1 MQNQWAE
8 ALAAGRFVVT
18 TEEAPPTGADLADFF
33 RRSAHLRGLVDA
45 VNVTESSSAIMT
57 MSPLGV
63 VPGLLAQ
70 GHHPVLQIT
79 CRDRNRVAL
88 QSELLAAAAL
98 GAGSVLAMAGDP
110 VEAGDQPETVP
121 VFDLDTPGLLRAIA
135 TLNGGHDLAG
145 KRLSGTPEFFPGAV
159 VNPGAL
165 DPDIELRRMEQKVEA
180 GARFFQTQAVYDPTS
195 FERFMRRAG
204 KLGVPV
210 IAGFIVPKS
219 AAMARRLNLTLPGV
233 NIPESLISQLARA
246 GDRRRRSV
254 ELSGHLLSHLAAC
267 CQGVHVIAVGWEDSM
282 GDILEVAG
290 LTAAAGS

>member
-1 MQNQWAE
+1 MHNQLAE

-18 TEEAPPTGADLADFF
+18 TEEAPPRGANLADFF
-33 RRSAHLRGLVDA
+33 RRTAHLRGLVDA

-63 VPGLLAQ
+63 VSGLLDQ

-79 CRDRNRVAL
+79 CRDRNRIAL

-98 GAGSVLAMAGDP
+98 GASSVLAMAGDP
-110 VEAGDQPETVP
+110 VEAGDQPETMP
-121 VFDLDTPGLLRAIA
+121 VFDVDTPGLLRAIV

-145 KRLSGTPEFFPGAV
+145 KRLTGTPVFFPGAV
-159 VNPGAL
+159 VNPRAL
-165 DPDIELRRMEQKVEA
+165 DLDIELHRMEQKVEA
-180 GARFFQTQAVYDPTS
+180 GARFFQTQAVYDPGP
-195 FERFMRRAG
+195 FERFMRRAE
-204 KLGVPV
+204 KLRVPV

-219 AAMARRLNLTLPGV
+219 AAMARRLNLTIPGV
-233 NIPESLISQLARA
+233 NIPESLIGQLARA
-246 GDRRRRSV
+246 DDRRRRSI

-282 GDILEVAG
+282 GDILE
-290 LTAAAGS
+290 AAALSAAVGT